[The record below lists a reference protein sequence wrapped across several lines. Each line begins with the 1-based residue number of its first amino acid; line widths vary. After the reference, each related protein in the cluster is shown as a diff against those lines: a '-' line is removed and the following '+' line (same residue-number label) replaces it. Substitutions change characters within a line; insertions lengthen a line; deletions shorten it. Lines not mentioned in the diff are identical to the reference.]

1 MRRVTVLGALACA
14 ASLGM
19 PPATLAAGTGT
30 PWIHVRV
37 EDGKKP
43 SKVAVNIPLSVAD
56 AVLAAAPS
64 DIVAKGKLH
73 IGCHGRGVSI
83 ASLRKAWAELRKAG
97 DTELVSVEEE
107 DQTVKIAREADRVHV
122 RVTSTRK
129 GEKVNI
135 EVPVAAVDA
144 LFAGE
149 GEDLDLRGALEE
161 IRKVKGDVV
170 QVDDGDSKVRI
181 WIDEEI

>member
-1 MRRVTVLGALACA
+1 MGTLACA
-14 ASLGM
+14 ASLGL
-19 PPATLAAGTGT
+19 PSSALSAGSGA

-37 EDGKKP
+37 EEGRKP

-56 AVLAAAPS
+56 AVLAAAPR

-73 IGCHGRGVSI
+73 MGCHGRGVSI
-83 ASLRKAWAELRKAG
+83 ASLRKAWSELRKTG
-97 DTELVSVEEE
+97 NTEFVSVEDD
-107 DQTVKIAREADRVHV
+107 DQTVKIAREGDRVHV
-122 RVTSTRK
+122 RVTSTGGK
-129 GEKVNI
+129 GEKVNV

-149 GEDLDLRGALEE
+149 GDDLDLRGALEE
-161 IRKVKGDVV
+161 IRKIKGDVV